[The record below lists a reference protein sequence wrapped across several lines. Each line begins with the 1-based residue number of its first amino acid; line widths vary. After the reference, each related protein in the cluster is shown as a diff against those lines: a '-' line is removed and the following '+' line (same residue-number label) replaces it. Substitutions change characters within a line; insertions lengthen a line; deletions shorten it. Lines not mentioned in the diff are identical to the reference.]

1 MMYHQSM
8 RTTLSLDDDVAQ
20 LLNKEARR
28 SGDTFK
34 QVVNRFL
41 RLGLTASKQSVRKPF
56 RVKPWNLGLPPFE
69 KVEELLE
76 YLEGPDHR

>member
-1 MMYHQSM
+1 V
-8 RTTLSLDDDVAQ
+8 RTTLTLDEDVAS
-20 LLNKEARR
+20 LLNKEVRR
-28 SGDTFK
+28 SGESFK

-41 RLGLTASKQSVRKPF
+41 RLGLNASKRPTRKPF
-56 RVKPWNLGLPPFE
+56 RVKPLNLGLPPFE

>member
-1 MMYHQSM
+1 M
-8 RTTLSLDDDVAQ
+8 RTTLTLDEDVVS
-20 LLNKEARR
+20 LLNREVRR
-28 SGDTFK
+28 SGESFK

-41 RLGLTASKQSVRKPF
+41 RLGLIASKQPARKPF
-56 RVKPWNLGLPPFE
+56 RVKPLNLGLPPFE

>member
-1 MMYHQSM
+1 M

-20 LLNKEARR
+20 LLKKEVRRTGSSFKEA
-28 SGDTFK
+28 
-34 QVVNRFL
+34 VNRFL
-41 RLGLTASKQSVRKPF
+41 RMGLTASKPPVRKPF

>member
-1 MMYHQSM
+1 M
-8 RTTLSLDDDVAQ
+8 RTTLTLDEDVAS
-20 LLNKEARR
+20 LLNKEVRR
-28 SGDTFK
+28 SGESFK

-41 RLGLTASKQSVRKPF
+41 RLGLTASKRPTRKPF
-56 RVKPWNLGLPPFE
+56 RVKPLNLGLPPFE

>member
-1 MMYHQSM
+1 
-8 RTTLSLDDDVAQ
+8 VAS
-20 LLNKEARR
+20 LLNKEARK
-28 SGDTFK
+28 SGQPFK

-41 RLGLTASKQSVRKPF
+41 RLGLTAAKQPVRKTF
-56 RVKPWNLGLPPFE
+56 VVKPMNLGLPDFE

>member
-1 MMYHQSM
+1 V

-20 LLNKEARR
+20 LLHKEVRR
-28 SGDTFK
+28 SGDSFK
-34 QVVNRFL
+34 GVVNRFL
-41 RLGLTASKQSVRKPF
+41 RVGLAASKQPVRKPF
-56 RVKPWNLGLPPFE
+56 RVKPWSLGLPPFE

>member
-1 MMYHQSM
+1 M

-20 LLNKEARR
+20 LLKKEIRRTGSSFKEA
-28 SGDTFK
+28 
-34 QVVNRFL
+34 VNRFL
-41 RLGLTASKQSVRKPF
+41 RMGLAASKQPVRKPF

>member
-1 MMYHQSM
+1 M

-20 LLNKEARR
+20 LLKKEVRRTGSSFKEA
-28 SGDTFK
+28 
-34 QVVNRFL
+34 VNRFL
-41 RLGLTASKQSVRKPF
+41 RMGLTASKQPVRKPF
-56 RVKPWNLGLPPFE
+56 RVKPWHLGLPPFE

>member
-1 MMYHQSM
+1 M

-20 LLNKEARR
+20 LLKKEVRRTGSSFKEA
-28 SGDTFK
+28 
-34 QVVNRFL
+34 VNRFL
-41 RLGLTASKQSVRKPF
+41 RMGLTASRQPVRKPF